1 LVYLKSAF
9 FAFQVNYC
17 ERERDKGKA
26 KQIKGEEIKGERQTD
41 KE

>member
-17 ERERDKGKA
+17 ERERDKGETE
-26 KQIKGEEIKGERQTD
+26 QIKREEIKGERQTD